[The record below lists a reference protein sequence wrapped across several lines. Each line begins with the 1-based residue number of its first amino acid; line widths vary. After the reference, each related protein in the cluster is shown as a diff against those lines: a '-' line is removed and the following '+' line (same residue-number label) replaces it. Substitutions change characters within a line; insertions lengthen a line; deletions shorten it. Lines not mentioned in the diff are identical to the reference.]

1 MKNGCCA
8 NDQHAYFL
16 VFFLLRSEALRLNKS
31 QVESGSSARPMIRRK
46 LSYGPFQ
53 IIQSNYVFYRISS
66 IFDSVDL
73 AGHRSTLF
81 VFFCSTMVDYLQ
93 K

>member
-1 MKNGCCA
+1 MNNGCCA

-31 QVESGSSARPMIRRK
+31 QVESGSGAWPMIRRK
-46 LSYGPFQ
+46 LSSNGPFI
-53 IIQSNYVFYRISS
+53 IIQSNYAFYRILS

-81 VFFCSTMVDYLQ
+81 FFCSTMVDYLQ